1 MLWQLLH
8 VSDLEVVDGY
18 GAVDGGRQ
26 EVPALDC
33 VQVQPEQPSPRPSG
47 LRCLDD
53 LCAAEL
59 EAEGPVA
66 GENTRR
72 RGLADEGKGL
82 SIYRG
87 NVDINASAGDAQF
100 PACDGPHC
108 YPFCIGKPIR
118 TEPSQSRN
126 PIGNPFNA
134 SSTGCGSAECRRF
147 PDARAPAAAFISPAA
162 CRESHHLLRL
172 TELANLL
179 GLSTPSSCPMK
190 LRTGLGQTRAVAS
203 ADFIAL
209 SGSGDEPGSAWDR
222 PMRPPQSNDDAQW
235 LRLWE
240 TASLGHFARLRLW
253 SLVVR
258 HAIASL
264 LLARLLNV

>member
-47 LRCLDD
+47 LRCLDG

-87 NVDINASAGDAQF
+87 NVDITVSADDAQF

-126 PIGNPFNA
+126 SIGESIQCKQYRLRLRRM
-134 SSTGCGSAECRRF
+134 SSISRREGACSGLHQPGSMQGVSS
-147 PDARAPAAAFISPAA
+147 PAAA
-162 CRESHHLLRL
+162 H
-172 TELANLL
+172 
-179 GLSTPSSCPMK
+179 G
-190 LRTGLGQTRAVAS
+190 
-203 ADFIAL
+203 
-209 SGSGDEPGSAWDR
+209 
-222 PMRPPQSNDDAQW
+222 
-235 LRLWE
+235 
-240 TASLGHFARLRLW
+240 ARQ
-253 SLVVR
+253 
-258 HAIASL
+258 
-264 LLARLLNV
+264 LARLEHAELLPHEAADRVRADPGGRLRRLHRAVRKWRRARLSLGPAYAPLHKATTTHNG